1 MLTGNLKRNAREYDN
16 NENLKQKKKFHHNN
30 VPKQWPSAHIVRFE
44 MCDEWVALDS
54 IGKNEKK
61 KQTRTTITN

>member
-44 MCDEWVALDS
+44 MCDEWVAL
-54 IGKNEKK
+54 EA
-61 KQTRTTITN
+61 